1 MGKKMSPEAVESRR
15 ARAIEL
21 FKRGFTQAEVA
32 RRLGVSRQSAM
43 RWQRAYESGGA
54 EALRSK
60 KRGRPT
66 RLSEKQ
72 LEQFEKALLQGAR
85 AHGWSGDIWTL
96 QRIGIVL
103 KRLHGVSYHTGH
115 IWRVLR
121 SMGWSP
127 QRPATRARERDEDAI
142 EGWKKQEWPRLKK
155 TPGDRSTSSS

>member
-1 MGKKMSPEAVESRR
+1 MGKKMSSEAVEARR
-15 ARAIEL
+15 ARAAKL
-21 FKRGFTQAEVA
+21 FERGFTQAEVA

-43 RWQRAYESGGA
+43 RWLRAYESGGA
-54 EALRSK
+54 QALRSK
-60 KRGRPT
+60 KRGRPA

-72 LEQFEKALLQGAR
+72 LEQFEKALLQGAK
-85 AHGWSGDIWTL
+85 AHGWSSDIWTL
-96 QRIGIVL
+96 ERMGAVL
-103 KRLHGVSYHTGH
+103 QRLHRVSYHPGH
-115 IWRVLR
+115 LWRVLG